1 MPIGPG
7 RPLALEKP
15 CQIDIEQAARYFGA
29 RQGSVDAA
37 TRALLETCAPPL
49 LTAAAPRAVWLESDV
64 AALSAAGILSGA
76 DVMKHLAGCDRA
88 ILLAVTLGPGA
99 DLQIR
104 RAGVGDIAAGVASD
118 ALGSALAEQ
127 AADAAGKLGLY
138 VLVSGNDEIAGNIVA
153 VAQDI
158 SPGTQV
164 SAGKTVQVTFAD
176 PAARD

>member
-29 RQGSVDAA
+29 RQGSIDDA

-49 LTAAAPRAVWLESDV
+49 LTAAAPRAVWLESNV
-64 AALSAAGILSGA
+64 AALSAAGILTGA

-88 ILLAVTLGPGA
+88 ILLAVTLGPAA

-104 RAGVGDIAAGVASD
+104 RAGVGDIAAGAT
-118 ALGSALAEQ
+118 L
-127 AADAAGKLGLY
+127 
-138 VLVSGNDEIAGNIVA
+138 
-153 VAQDI
+153 
-158 SPGTQV
+158 
-164 SAGKTVQVTFAD
+164 TVDVENGELIC
-176 PAARD
+176 R